1 MTGSNLSTK
10 DICFT
15 GIFTALMVVMA
26 QISIPM
32 PLGVPM
38 TMQTF
43 AVSLAG
49 VMLGAKRGFMAAAL
63 YVLLGMAGLPVFANF
78 SGGLGIVLGPTG
90 GFIISF
96 PVMAA
101 LIGLGAVRGAR
112 PLVIGLAAGTVVNF
126 AAGMAMF
133 SAVTGKGLGVAF
145 TACVLPFIPTAV
157 IKAAV
162 AGMLGSKFRK
172 AELRLRY
179 R

>member
-1 MTGSNLSTK
+1 VTESARSTK

-15 GIFTALMVVMA
+15 GIFTAMMAVMA

-43 AVSLAG
+43 AVSFAG
-49 VMLGAKRGFMAAAL
+49 VMLGAKRGFMAAVI

-78 SGGLGIVLGPTG
+78 SGGLGIALGPTG
-90 GFIISF
+90 GFILSF

-101 LIGLGAVRGAR
+101 VIGLGTGRGAR
-112 PLVIGLAAGTVVNF
+112 LLIIALTAGTVVNF

-133 SAVTGKGLGVAF
+133 SAVTGKGPGVAF

-157 IKAAV
+157 IKAAA
-162 AGMLGSKFRK
+162 AGALGFKIR
-172 AELRLRY
+172 ARLSVSA
-179 R
+179 